1 MEKVYQV
8 MYKVGLNLSV
18 NGECYKI
25 NPADIVS
32 ISIINNYDTMTYPII
47 RIRINT
53 DLELIQNVMEY
64 PDEIE
69 MLGNLNGAIYN
80 VNTEEQAGPQMVSG
94 ATSINFNM
102 KVYVENKNMPTSKMD
117 QYRDGKKITS
127 DLNQTPKFPLE
138 MYGYHSSM
146 IYYMNRKTDAIY
158 KNMSLESIIEQML
171 SRGNIQNYYID
182 PLNQQSRFDQVIIPN
197 LNMMQ
202 SFAFFDTYYGLYNK
216 GAQIYG
222 DIDQLY
228 IVNTDSNIANNI
240 IPIRI
245 DKAGS
250 NSNMVGLHKYDND
263 TYEMHILF
271 DNMTVTSES
280 DIERLLQS
288 ENLGAVNVNTGE
300 IQSASLSELYQY
312 KNNGIL
318 GQDQTPNLLH
328 KHLNPF
334 IAESNAARVKE
345 KITKIDISGVG
356 FDIGQMKINTRY
368 NLIFNSAIRGDNIRG
383 LYRPM
388 FMNHVIVNQTNE
400 LFVGQ
405 TTMRLCKN

>member
-18 NGECYKI
+18 NGECYTI

-80 VNTEEQAGPQMVSG
+80 VNTEEQSGPQMVSG

-146 IYYMNRKTDAIY
+146 IYYMNRKTGSIY

-171 SRGNIQNYYID
+171 SRGNIQNYHID
-182 PLNQQSRFDQVIIPN
+182 PLNQQTRFDQVIIPN

-288 ENLGAVNVNTGE
+288 DNIGAVNVNTGE

-312 KNNGIL
+312 KSNNIL

>member
-1 MEKVYQV
+1 
-8 MYKVGLNLSV
+8 
-18 NGECYKI
+18 
-25 NPADIVS
+25 
-32 ISIINNYDTMTYPII
+32 
-47 RIRINT
+47 
-53 DLELIQNVMEY
+53 
-64 PDEIE
+64 
-69 MLGNLNGAIYN
+69 
-80 VNTEEQAGPQMVSG
+80 
-94 ATSINFNM
+94 
-102 KVYVENKNMPTSKMD
+102 
-117 QYRDGKKITS
+117 
-127 DLNQTPKFPLE
+127 
-138 MYGYHSSM
+138 
-146 IYYMNRKTDAIY
+146 MNRKTDGIY
-158 KNMSLESIIEQML
+158 KDMSLESIIEQML
-171 SRGNIQNYYID
+171 SRGNIQNYHID
-182 PLNQQSRFDQVIIPN
+182 PLNQQNRFDQVIIPN
-197 LNMMQ
+197 LNVIQ

-228 IVNTDSNIANNI
+228 IVNTDSDIANNI

-250 NSNMVGLHKYDND
+250 NSNMVGLRKYDND

-288 ENLGAVNVNTGE
+288 ENIGAININTGE
-300 IQSASLSELYQY
+300 IQSTTLSELYTY
-312 KNNGIL
+312 KSNEIL
-318 GQDQTPNLLH
+318 GQDQIPNILH

-388 FMNHVIVNQTNE
+388 FINHVIVNQTNE